1 MVSRNNRV
9 VLSDNLVV
17 PSRHEIV
24 VQCLVEIDTP
34 EELESLTNQPCIFEC
49 DHLGNDE
56 DRISVLGIVR
66 DDRFPVRICNLL
78 PHDLAL
84 RKNQSLGTLVDE
96 PVVGT
101 LSKEDDCTGGGT
113 SSTTLST
120 PKGRAKEQRKC
131 CSSPEIQI
139 KYL

>member
-1 MVSRNNRV
+1 M
-9 VLSDNLVV
+9 
-17 PSRHEIV
+17 I
-24 VQCLVEIDTP
+24 
-34 EELESLTNQPCIFEC
+34 NQPCIFEC

-101 LSKEDDCTGGGT
+101 LSKEDDCTGGGQVQPR
-113 SSTTLST
+113 SPL
-120 PKGRAKEQRKC
+120 QRDALRNRENAV
-131 CSSPEIQI
+131 PPQR
-139 KYL
+139 YR